1 MRQRRRAVAARAHAS
16 KSCICF
22 VYPAW
27 CAQVDAS
34 PLPPLLPASTH
45 SSLHFGI
52 SMQPNFLCMRNFW
65 SHSFQ
70 PAHLAL
76 GVPFENTTFIF
87 MLRVL
92 FVKQYLQND
101 LNIASLLFSD
111 FFILSCNCYVSIFLC
126 KRHNH
131 S

>member
-1 MRQRRRAVAARAHAS
+1 MSAAAAQARSSGMGAS
-16 KSCICF
+16 ESCF

-34 PLPPLLPASTH
+34 PLPPPLPASTH

-76 GVPFENTTFIF
+76 GVPF
-87 MLRVL
+87 
-92 FVKQYLQND
+92 
-101 LNIASLLFSD
+101 
-111 FFILSCNCYVSIFLC
+111 
-126 KRHNH
+126 
-131 S
+131 